1 MKENLLLLNNLS
13 EPRRIKSTKYMTSIS
28 KHVYI
33 DKLDDVINKQNNTY
47 NGTIK
52 MKSTNVK
59 LSKYIDLCVENSDKY
74 RIYWS

>member
-1 MKENLLLLNNLS
+1 
-13 EPRRIKSTKYMTSIS
+13 MTSIS

-33 DKLDDVINKQNNTY
+33 DKLDDVISKQNNTY

-52 MKSTNVK
+52 MKSTDVK
-59 LSKYIDLCVENSDKY
+59 LNKYIDLCVENSDKY

>member
-13 EPRRIKSTKYMTSIS
+13 ESRRIKSTKYMTSIS

-52 MKSTNVK
+52 MKSTDVK
-59 LSKYIDLCVENSDKY
+59 LNKYIDLCVENSDKY
-74 RIYWS
+74 RIY